1 MRLIHCK
8 QLQTKRCL
16 WSFPMMLCT
25 VALFT
30 FLKFT
35 TALHVYTNAPHE
47 AIPTVGSVKDA
58 NKFLLEYLKLERLEP
73 WQGSPVNQPFVGM
86 NHRTLLVAAE
96 EDDISSMITD
106 NTLILTLTDNFDT
119 ALLPSSLAPH
129 FMVSNPVTT
138 ATSSIASMLSS
149 FRQHSQFSYST
160 IFNSSSAVFHNSFL
174 QSEYSLFAAVHLQ
187 ELSECRRL
195 HGQESTE
202 YKAITEPI
210 RHFLHIAV
218 MDPGSFRLAVVAY
231 SDQDVTSDI
240 VRRQL
245 GAIQT
250 QLPLPSRPLP
260 QQPIE
265 AISTCFTSQDACNN
279 STASCTGHG
288 QCVEASKSG
297 RTCFVC
303 ACAPTRSGEGNKA
316 KTEIWVGEMCERKDV
331 SGYGSIHCD

>member
-1 MRLIHCK
+1 
-8 QLQTKRCL
+8 
-16 WSFPMMLCT
+16 MLST
-25 VALFT
+25 VVLFT

-35 TALHVYTNAPHE
+35 TALHVYTNAPQE
-47 AIPTVGSVKDA
+47 AIPTVGSVQDA
-58 NKFLLEYLKLERLEP
+58 NNFLLEYLKLERLEP

-86 NHRTLLVAAE
+86 NHRALLVAVEE
-96 EDDISSMITD
+96 EDIAGMITD
-106 NTLILTLTDNFDT
+106 NALIHTLKSNLDT
-119 ALLPSSLAPH
+119 ALLPSSLTPH

-138 ATSSIASMLSS
+138 ATSSVASMLSS
-149 FRQHSQFSYST
+149 FRKHSQLSYPA

-174 QSEYSLFAAVHLQ
+174 QCEYSVFAAVHLQ
-187 ELSECRRL
+187 ELSEYRRL
-195 HGQESTE
+195 HGQESIE
-202 YKAITEPI
+202 YKAIAEPV
-210 RHFLHIAV
+210 RHFLQIAV

-231 SDQDVTSDI
+231 SGQDVTSDV

-245 GAIQT
+245 EAIQT

-303 ACAPTRSGEGNKA
+303 ACATTRSGEGNKV
-316 KTEIWVGEMCERKDV
+316 KTETWVGEMCDRKDV
-331 SGYGSIHCD
+331 SGYGPMHCY